1 VLPEGA
7 VDEFASTYQEWHY
20 IAGGL
25 ALGVLLYSLLVAA
38 VYVLVNRGA
47 DS

>member
-7 VDEFASTYQEWHY
+7 VDEFASTYQGHY